1 MEQKLNPTV
10 VALQPSGIR
19 KFFELATSM
28 KDVLSLGV
36 GEPDFDT
43 PWYIREEAIHAIETG
58 KTFYTPNAGLLEL
71 RHGITNYLKEQFD
84 VSYTPEEMI
93 VTVGGSQAIDLVLRA
108 ICKPNDEIIV
118 CTPAYVAYEP
128 CILLAQAIPVFIEL
142 KEEHQF
148 KLQLEDLQRVV
159 TKQTKGII
167 LNYPSNPTGG
177 IMLEE
182 DYETLVNF
190 LYEHQ
195 IFIITDEIY
204 AELTYEQKHFSISR
218 IEKLKKQVIYISG
231 FSKAYA
237 MTGWRLGYVCA
248 PSFMIDAMLKIHQYT
263 IMCPPT
269 ISQFA
274 AIKALENGQED
285 VAAMRES
292 FLQRRNYLVHELR
305 RIGFAVHVPQ
315 GAFYVFPNIEKIC
328 KSSQIFCEDLLQ
340 EERVALV
347 PGTAFGSAGEGFV
360 RISYAY
366 SIEEIKEALVKI
378 ERFVERRLK
387 KADAYVNCINNSKVN

>member
-1 MEQKLNPTV
+1 MRNKLNPSV

-19 KFFELATSM
+19 KFFELATQM
-28 KDVLSLGV
+28 KDVISLGV

-43 PWYIREEAIHAIETG
+43 PWHVREEAIHAIETG

-71 RHGITNYLKEQFD
+71 RQGIQYYVKEQFD

-93 VTVGGSQAIDLVLRA
+93 VTVGGSQAIDLALRA
-108 ICKPNDEIIV
+108 ICVPNDEVII

-128 CILLAQAIPVFIEL
+128 CILLAQAIPVMIEL

-148 KLQLEDLQRVV
+148 KLQLDDLKRAV
-159 TKQTKGII
+159 TKNTKAII

-177 IMLEE
+177 IMSEK
-182 DYETLVNF
+182 DYGPLIEF
-190 LYEHQ
+190 LYEQQ

-204 AELTYEQKHFSISR
+204 AELTYDQKHFSISK
-218 IEKLKKQVIYISG
+218 IDKLKDQIIYISG

-248 PSFMIDAMLKIHQYT
+248 PTFLIDAMLKIHQYT

-269 ISQFA
+269 LSQFA
-274 AIKALENGQED
+274 AIKALSNGHED
-285 VAAMRES
+285 VNEMRES

-305 RIGFAVHVPQ
+305 RIGFDVHEPQ
-315 GAFYVFPNIEKIC
+315 GAFYVFPNIEKFSI
-328 KSSQIFCEDLLQ
+328 SSQAFCEELLR

-366 SIEEIKEALVKI
+366 SIEEIKEALAKI
-378 ERFVERRLK
+378 ENFVTRK
-387 KADAYVNCINNSKVN
+387 TAGS